1 MKMFNKLSCKNFFI
15 ATFLL
20 VTLPMGA
27 ANTSGE
33 DVSEKIVMQDT
44 NPNKEHYFSNRR
56 ALVGPGCMINSVGD
70 GVKVLKGVKN
80 LQNLCNDDLND
91 YAELPGLADV
101 VVGGSPVISVKDNMH
116 YYAGGTVAG
125 FAICAKS
132 DASILTLNLAD
143 FYKIQFLKD
152 GENVGKL
159 QDISTGKSITGLG
172 LSLLTFP
179 GSDQVDKLY
188 MATAPGDFDEI
199 KLVQCGVNAKL
210 GDVVN
215 LRYAFVGDAREY
227 TITSNKDNGME
238 KYAQEQGRKKFTV
251 EAHGE
256 KPTSPTLGL
265 EVSRGDVIDEDLKN
279 GYAAVVG
286 AVFPVSTPVTVVAIP
301 TDGKEAF
308 PKGTEVGFKYN
319 GFNLANLSVGSG
331 VDLTLYNKENKE
343 IGTYSLSSTVLG
355 LGVIEVS
362 KDGELVMKAPA
373 DFSAAKIFF
382 KGIGI
387 RVGGTSVN
395 YAFVRLAPDAAT
407 HHCAINATSSR
418 DVSGEYNAFTLQ
430 HNEAVKVEWSIVKQ
444 PEGSNITLNPAT
456 GEVTNIS
463 ISGKYVFKAQAL
475 EDDCYEYT
483 TVNYAPVALA
493 QNSGENILVN
503 KEGEQPKFVLSDK
516 SGGGVL
522 TIFNDMQNES
532 AILTPTLNDYAYRE
546 PGVQLIE
553 NHGLIGIKTA
563 DGSSFSESLAGSARA
578 AFNGKMKAGFVVS
591 AKATGLGADVFKF
604 YNVKLFYKGKE
615 IEGKVTTHWDAISAG
630 LIGSEQTRKMRLSV
644 DVPAGCLFDE
654 IVLYNTGLLSADLAQ
669 LNIYYAYVADAET
682 DNAATNM
689 LYDAEVVSTQ
699 TTNASIDFA
708 NSTVFQTVNVGNGFD
723 NLSNLI
729 DNDKKFTTAYK
740 LPKILT
746 VGTGATIAVNIGKI
760 VDKGQNLIMVTSDPA
775 TLLGLGL
782 GTGIKMETYLNGKP
796 KETVKSWKVLGAD
809 VIGGKGDGYAVLETQ
824 EPFDQVRITSAY
836 VANLLDPVEIKGFAL
851 RTDKN
856 DDGTVNTQSD
866 VLILNEDVKL
876 NETKAYTKAKMLL
889 RRTFTKNADGT
900 KGWNSIILPVDM
912 TAAQVIEAFGEGTQV
927 AKFNDLDEN
936 WIKFETVDVA
946 GEGVVLQKNT
956 PYIIFPTKEAISNC
970 EYTINGKTETLAG
983 PVYVAEGIN
992 YEDQT
997 AHIEN
1002 SVEGSLLN
1010 NMTFFGSYD
1019 NNTAVSA
1026 DSYMFSKGNLVH
1038 TNKPHTIKAYRCWL
1052 KENTPSGKMLQLS
1065 LNNNN
1070 IGNTTGIQIVEE
1082 NKRNTNSG
1090 IYNMEGMRMNTNNV
1104 NELSKG
1110 VYIVNNKTVVITK

>member
-1 MKMFNKLSCKNFFI
+1 M

-20 VTLPMGA
+20 FTLPIGA
-27 ANTSGE
+27 ANTNGE
-33 DVSEKIVMQDT
+33 DVSEKVVMQNS
-44 NPNKEHYFSNRR
+44 NPNAEHYFNNRR
-56 ALVGPGCMINSVGD
+56 ALVGSGCLINSVGD

-132 DASILTLNLAD
+132 DASILTLNLAK

-199 KLVQCGVNAKL
+199 KLVQCGVDAKL
-210 GDVVN
+210 GDVIN

-227 TITSNKDNGME
+227 TITKNKENGIS
-238 KYAQEQGRKKFTV
+238 KYAQEQGRKAFTL
-251 EAHGE
+251 EAHDD
-256 KPTSPTLGL
+256 KPTKTWG
-265 EVSRGDVIDEDLKN
+265 EVSRGDVIDEDLTN

-286 AVFPVSTPVTVVAIP
+286 AVVPVSTPVTVVAKP
-301 TDGKEAF
+301 TDEDEKEAF
-308 PKGTEVGFKYN
+308 PKGTEVGFKFN
-319 GFNLANLSVGSG
+319 GFNLANLSVDSG
-331 VDLTLYNKENKE
+331 IELTLFNKENKK
-343 IGTYSLSSTVLG
+343 IGKYDITNKLLG
-355 LGVIEVS
+355 LGLIEDT
-362 KDGELVMKAPA
+362 KDGEVVMRAPA
-373 DFSAAKIFF
+373 AFSAAKIFF

-387 RVGGTSVN
+387 QVGGTSVN
-395 YAFVRLAPDAAT
+395 YAFVRMAPDAAT

-430 HNEAVKVEWSIVKQ
+430 HNDTVPVKWNIIEQ
-444 PEGSNITLNPAT
+444 PEGSNISLNETT

-475 EDDCYEYT
+475 NDDCYEYT
-483 TVNYAPVALA
+483 TINYAPVALD
-493 QNSGENILVN
+493 QNNGVNILVN
-503 KEGEQPKFVLSDK
+503 KEGEQPKYVLSDK

-522 TIFNDMQNES
+522 TIFNDMNNES

-563 DGSSFSESLAGSARA
+563 DGSSFSEGLAGPARA

-591 AKATGLGADVFKF
+591 SKATGLGADVFKF

-615 IEGKVTTHWDAISAG
+615 IEGKVTTHWDAISVG

-644 DVPAGCLFDE
+644 DVPAGCPFDE

-708 NSTVFQTVNVGNGFD
+708 KTTVFQTVNVGNGFD
-723 NLSNLI
+723 NLSNLV

-876 NETKAYTKAKMLL
+876 DETKAYTKAKMLL
-889 RRTFTKNADGT
+889 RRTFTKSTDG

-912 TAAQVIEAFGEGTQV
+912 TAAQVTEAFGKGTQV

-956 PYIIFPTKEAISNC
+956 PYIIFPTQKAYNNY

-983 PVYVAEGIN
+983 PVYVANGIN

-997 AHIEN
+997 AYIEN
-1002 SVEGSLLN
+1002 SFNGTFQ
-1010 NMTFFGSYD
+1010 NMTFWGSYD
-1019 NNTAVSA
+1019 NKTAVSA
-1026 DSYMFSKGNLVH
+1026 DSYMFSKGDLVH
-1038 TNKPHTIKAYRCWL
+1038 TSKPHTIKAYRCWL
-1052 KENTPSGKMLQLS
+1052 KENTPSGKLLQFS

-1070 IGNTTGIQIVEE
+1070 MGNTTGIQIVEE
-1082 NKRNTNSG
+1082 DKQNTNTG
-1090 IYNMEGMRMNTNNV
+1090 IYNMSGMRMNTNNV

-1110 VYIVNNKTVVITK
+1110 VYIVNNKVVVTK

>member
-1 MKMFNKLSCKNFFI
+1 M
-15 ATFLL
+15 L

-27 ANTSGE
+27 VNTSGE

-70 GVKVLKGVKN
+70 GVKVLKGVKD

-199 KLVQCGVNAKL
+199 KLVQCGIDAKL

-215 LRYAFVGDAREY
+215 LRYAFVGNAREY

-238 KYAQEQGRKKFTV
+238 KYAQEQGRKPFTV
-251 EAHGE
+251 EAHGK
-256 KPTSPTLGL
+256 KPTHTAL
-265 EVSRGDVIDEDLKN
+265 EVSRNDVIDENLNN
-279 GYAAVVG
+279 GYTAVAGVLLSG
-286 AVFPVSTPVTVVAIP
+286 STPVTVVARP

-319 GFNLANLSVGSG
+319 GFDLANLEVGGG
-331 VDLTLYNKENKE
+331 VELTLYNKEDQK
-343 IGTYSLSSTVLG
+343 IGTYKLSKTVLG
-355 LGVIEVS
+355 LGVIKVS

-373 DFSAAKIFF
+373 DFSAAKIYFNS
-382 KGIGI
+382 IGI
-387 RVGGTSVN
+387 KVGGTSVN
-395 YAFVRLAPDAAT
+395 YAFVRMAPDVAT

-522 TIFNDMQNES
+522 TIFNGMKNES

-782 GTGIKMETYLNGKP
+782 GKGIKMVTYLDGQE

-927 AKFNDLDEN
+927 AKFNDLDKN

-956 PYIIFPTKEAISNC
+956 PYIIFPTQKALKNY
-970 EYTINGKTETLAG
+970 EYTINGKTETLNG

-1010 NMTFFGSYD
+1010 NMTFYGSYD
-1019 NNTAVSA
+1019 NKTAVSA
-1026 DSYMFSKGNLVH
+1026 DSYMFSKGDLVH
-1038 TNKPHTIKAYRCWL
+1038 TSKTHTVKAYRCWL
-1052 KENTPSGKMLQLS
+1052 KENTPSGKLLQLS

-1070 IGNTTGIQIVEE
+1070 MGNTTGIQIVEE
-1082 NKRNTNSG
+1082 NKRNANPG

>member
-1 MKMFNKLSCKNFFI
+1 MFKKLSQKICFI

-20 VTLPMGA
+20 FTLPMSA
-27 ANTSGE
+27 ATTNGE
-33 DVSEKIVMQDT
+33 EGSEKIVMQDT
-44 NPNKEHYFSNRR
+44 DPNEENYFSNRR
-56 ALVGPGCMINSVGD
+56 ALVGPGCLINSVGD

-101 VVGGSPVISVKDNMH
+101 TAVGSPVISVKDNMH

-125 FAICAKS
+125 FAICANS
-132 DASILTLNLAD
+132 SASILTLNLAEI
-143 FYKIQFLKD
+143 YKIQFLKD
-152 GENVGKL
+152 GKPVGDL
-159 QDISTGKSITGLG
+159 QSISTGKSITGLG

-188 MATAPGDFDEI
+188 MATAPGNFDEI
-199 KLVQCGVNAKL
+199 KLVQFGVNAKL
-210 GDVVN
+210 GDVVM

-227 TITSNKDNGME
+227 TITKNEDNGMG
-238 KYAQEQGRKKFTV
+238 KYAQEQGRKPFTV
-251 EAHGE
+251 EAHGK
-256 KPTSPTLGL
+256 KPTHTAL
-265 EVSRGDVIDEDLKN
+265 EASRNDVIDANLNN
-279 GYAAVVG
+279 GYTAVAGVLLSG
-286 AVFPVSTPVTVVAIP
+286 STPVTVVARP

-319 GFNLANLSVGSG
+319 GFDLANLEVGGG
-331 VDLTLYNKENKE
+331 VELTLYNKEDQK
-343 IGTYSLSSTVLG
+343 IGTYKLSKTVLG

-362 KDGELVMKAPA
+362 KDGEFVMKAPA
-373 DFSAAKIFF
+373 DFSAAKIYFNS
-382 KGIGI
+382 IGI
-387 RVGGTSVN
+387 KIGGTSVN

-430 HNEAVKVEWSIVKQ
+430 HNEAVKVEWSIVEQ
-444 PEGSNITLNPAT
+444 PEGSNITLNPTT
-456 GEVTNIS
+456 GDVTNIS
-463 ISGKYVFKAQAL
+463 ISGKYVFKAKAQ

-493 QNSGENILVN
+493 QNSGVNILVN

-522 TIFNDMQNES
+522 TIFNDMKNES

-563 DGSSFSESLAGSARA
+563 DGSSFSEGLAGPARA

-604 YNVKLFYKGKE
+604 YNVKLFYQGKE

-644 DVPAGCLFDE
+644 DVPAGCRIDE
-654 IVLYNTGLLSADLAQ
+654 FVLYNTGLLSADLAQ

-689 LYDAEVVSTQ
+689 LHDAEVVSTQ

-708 NSTVFQTVNVGNGFD
+708 NSTLFQTVNAGNGYN
-723 NLSNLI
+723 NLANLI

-740 LPKILT
+740 LPKIVS

-760 VDKGQNLIMVTSDPA
+760 VDKGQQLIMVTSDPA

-782 GTGIKMETYLNGKP
+782 GTGIKMETYLDGEP

-824 EPFDQVRITSAY
+824 EPFDQVRITSAD
-836 VANLLDPVEIKGFAL
+836 VADVLKPVEIKGFAL
-851 RTDKN
+851 RTNKN

-876 NETKAYTKAKMLL
+876 DEKKTYTKAKMLL

-912 TAAQVIEAFGEGTQV
+912 TATQVKDAFGEGTQV
-927 AKFNDLDEN
+927 AEFNDLDEN

-946 GEGVVLQKNT
+946 GEGVVLEKNT
-956 PYIIFPTKEAISNC
+956 PYIIFPTKEAINNC
-970 EYTINGKTETLAG
+970 EYTINGETKTLNG

-997 AHIEN
+997 ANIAN
-1002 SVEGSLLN
+1002 SVNGTFQH
-1010 NMTFFGSYD
+1010 MTFFGSYD
-1019 NNTAVSA
+1019 NKTAVSA
-1026 DSYMFSKGNLVH
+1026 DSYMFSKGDLVH
-1038 TNKPHTIKAYRCWL
+1038 TSKLHTIKAYRCWL
-1052 KENTPSGKMLQLS
+1052 KENTPSGKLLQLS

-1070 IGNTTGIQIVEE
+1070 MGNTTGIQIVEE
-1082 NKRNTNSG
+1082 NKRNANTG

>member
-1 MKMFNKLSCKNFFI
+1 MFKKLSQKIYFM

-20 VTLPMGA
+20 FTLPIGA
-27 ANTSGE
+27 ANTNGE
-33 DVSEKIVMQDT
+33 DVSEKVVMQNSD
-44 NPNKEHYFSNRR
+44 PNAKNYFSNRR
-56 ALVGPGCMINSVGD
+56 ALVGSGCLINSVGD

-152 GENVGKL
+152 GKNVDKP

-215 LRYAFVGDAREY
+215 LRYAFVGNAREY

-238 KYAQEQGRKKFTV
+238 KYAQEQGRKSFNV
-251 EAHGE
+251 EAHGK
-256 KPTSPTLGL
+256 KPTHTPL
-265 EVSRGDVIDEDLKN
+265 EVSRDNVIDEDLKN
-279 GYAAVVG
+279 GYTAVAGVLLSG
-286 AVFPVSTPVTVVAIP
+286 STPVTVVARP

-319 GFNLANLSVGSG
+319 GFDLAHLEVGGG
-331 VDLTLYNKENKE
+331 VELTLYNKENNE
-343 IGTYSLSSTVLG
+343 IGTYKLSKTVLG

-362 KDGELVMKAPA
+362 KDGEFVMKAPA
-373 DFSAAKIFF
+373 DFSAAKIYFNS
-382 KGIGI
+382 IGI
-387 RVGGTSVN
+387 KVGGTSVN
-395 YAFVRLAPDAAT
+395 YAFVRMAPDAAT

-430 HNEAVKVEWSIVKQ
+430 HNDTVPVKWNIIEQ
-444 PEGSNITLNPAT
+444 PEGSNISLNETT

-475 EDDCYEYT
+475 NDDCYEYT
-483 TVNYAPVALA
+483 TINYAPVALA
-493 QNSGENILVN
+493 QNNGVNILVN
-503 KEGEQPKFVLSDK
+503 KEGEQPKYVLSDK

-522 TIFNDMQNES
+522 TIFNGMRNES

-563 DGSSFSESLAGSARA
+563 DGSSFSEGLTGSARA

-723 NLSNLI
+723 NLSNLV

-836 VANLLDPVEIKGFAL
+836 VADLLDPVEIKGFAL

-876 NETKAYTKAKMLL
+876 DETKAYTKAKMLL
-889 RRTFTKNADGT
+889 RRTFTKNDDGT

-912 TAAQVIEAFGEGTQV
+912 TAAQVKKAFGEGTKV

-946 GEGVVLQKNT
+946 GEDVVLHKNT

-970 EYTINGKTETLAG
+970 EYTINGETKTLAG

-1002 SVEGSLLN
+1002 SFEGSLN

-1019 NNTAVSA
+1019 NKTAVSA
-1026 DSYMFSKGNLVH
+1026 DSYMFSKGDLVH
-1038 TNKPHTIKAYRCWL
+1038 TSKPHTIKAYRCWL
-1052 KENTPSGKMLQLS
+1052 KENTPSGKLLQLS

-1070 IGNTTGIQIVEE
+1070 TGNTTGIQIVEE
-1082 NKRNTNSG
+1082 NKRNANPG
-1090 IYNMEGMRMNTNNV
+1090 IYNIEGMRMNTNNV

>member
-1 MKMFNKLSCKNFFI
+1 MFKKLSCKILLI

-27 ANTSGE
+27 VNTSGE

-80 LQNLCNDDLND
+80 LQNLCNEELND
-91 YAELPGLADV
+91 YAELPGLASVDL
-101 VVGGSPVISVKDNMH
+101 GGSPVISVKDNMH

-199 KLVQCGVNAKL
+199 KLVQCGIDAKL

-215 LRYAFVGDAREY
+215 LRYAFVGNAREY

-238 KYAQEQGRKKFTV
+238 KYAQEQGRKPFTV
-251 EAHGE
+251 EAHGK
-256 KPTSPTLGL
+256 KPTHTAL
-265 EVSRGDVIDEDLKN
+265 EVSCNDVIDENLNN
-279 GYAAVVG
+279 GYTAVAGVLLSG
-286 AVFPVSTPVTVVAIP
+286 STPVTVVARP

-319 GFNLANLSVGSG
+319 GFDLANLEVGGG
-331 VDLTLYNKENKE
+331 VELTLYNKEDQK
-343 IGTYSLSSTVLG
+343 IGTYKLSKTVLG
-355 LGVIEVS
+355 LGVIKVS

-373 DFSAAKIFF
+373 DFSAAKIYFNS
-382 KGIGI
+382 IGI
-387 RVGGTSVN
+387 KVGGTSVN
-395 YAFVRLAPDAAT
+395 YAFVRMAPDVAT

-644 DVPAGCLFDE
+644 DVPAGCRFDE

-708 NSTVFQTVNVGNGFD
+708 KTTVFQTVNVGNGFD
-723 NLSNLI
+723 NLSNLV

-782 GTGIKMETYLNGKP
+782 GTGIKMVTYLDGQE

-836 VANLLDPVEIKGFAL
+836 VADLLDPVEIKGFAL

-956 PYIIFPTKEAISNC
+956 PYIIFPTQKAYNNY

-997 AHIEN
+997 AN
-1002 SVEGSLLN
+1002 LRPSVNGTFN
-1010 NMTFFGSYD
+1010 RMTFFGSYD
-1019 NNTAVSA
+1019 NKTAVSA
-1026 DSYMFSKGNLVH
+1026 DSYMFSKGDLVH
-1038 TNKPHTIKAYRCWL
+1038 TSKTHTIKAYRCWL
-1052 KENTPSGKMLQLS
+1052 KENTPSGKLLQLS

-1070 IGNTTGIQIVEE
+1070 MGNTTGIQIVEE
-1082 NKRNTNSG
+1082 NKRNANPG
-1090 IYNMEGMRMNTNNV
+1090 IYNLEGMRMNTNSV

>member
-70 GVKVLKGVKN
+70 GVKVLKGVKD

-199 KLVQCGVNAKL
+199 KLVQCGIDAKL

-215 LRYAFVGDAREY
+215 LRYAFVGNAREY

-238 KYAQEQGRKKFTV
+238 KYAQEQGRKPFTV
-251 EAHGE
+251 EAHGK
-256 KPTSPTLGL
+256 KPTHTAL
-265 EVSRGDVIDEDLKN
+265 EVSRNDVIDENLNN
-279 GYAAVVG
+279 GYTAVAGVLLSG
-286 AVFPVSTPVTVVAIP
+286 STPVTVVARP

-319 GFNLANLSVGSG
+319 GFDLANLEVGGG
-331 VDLTLYNKENKE
+331 VELTLYNKEDQK
-343 IGTYSLSSTVLG
+343 IGTYKLSKTVLG
-355 LGVIEVS
+355 LGVIKVS

-373 DFSAAKIFF
+373 DFSAAKIYFNS
-382 KGIGI
+382 IGI
-387 RVGGTSVN
+387 KVGGTSVN
-395 YAFVRLAPDAAT
+395 YAFVRMAPDVAT

-644 DVPAGCLFDE
+644 DVPAGCRFDE

-708 NSTVFQTVNVGNGFD
+708 KTTVFQTVNVGNGFD
-723 NLSNLI
+723 NLSNLV

-782 GTGIKMETYLNGKP
+782 GTGIKMVTYLDGQE

-836 VANLLDPVEIKGFAL
+836 VADLLDPVEIKGFAL

-876 NETKAYTKAKMLL
+876 DETKAHTKAKMLL
-889 RRTFTKNADGT
+889 RRTFTKSADG
-900 KGWNSIILPVDM
+900 KKDWNSIILPVDM
-912 TAAQVIEAFGEGTQV
+912 TAAQVTEAFGEGTQV

-936 WIKFETVDVA
+936 WIKFETVPVA

-956 PYIIFPTKEAISNC
+956 PYIIFPTQKAYNNY
-970 EYTINGKTETLAG
+970 EYTINGKTETLNG

-1019 NNTAVSA
+1019 NKTAVSA
-1026 DSYMFSKGNLVH
+1026 DSYMFSKGDLVH
-1038 TNKPHTIKAYRCWL
+1038 TSKQHTIKAYRCWL
-1052 KENTPSGKMLQLS
+1052 KENTPSGKLLQLS

-1070 IGNTTGIQIVEE
+1070 MGNTTGIQIVEE
-1082 NKRNTNSG
+1082 NKRNANPG
-1090 IYNMEGMRMNTNNV
+1090 IFNLEGMRMNTNNV

>member
-1 MKMFNKLSCKNFFI
+1 M

-20 VTLPMGA
+20 FTLPIGA
-27 ANTSGE
+27 ANTYGE
-33 DVSEKIVMQDT
+33 DVSEKVVMQNS
-44 NPNKEHYFSNRR
+44 NPNAEHYFNNRR
-56 ALVGPGCMINSVGD
+56 ALVGSGCLINSVGD

-132 DASILTLNLAD
+132 DASILTLNLAK

-199 KLVQCGVNAKL
+199 KLVQCGVDAKL
-210 GDVVN
+210 GDVIN

-227 TITSNKDNGME
+227 TITLNKDNGME

-256 KPTSPTLGL
+256 KPTHTDL
-265 EVSRGDVIDEDLKN
+265 EVSRDDVIDENLTN

-286 AVFPVSTPVTVVAIP
+286 VLLSGSTPVTVVARP

-319 GFNLANLSVGSG
+319 GFDLANLEVGGG
-331 VDLTLYNKENKE
+331 VELTLYNKEDQE
-343 IGTYSLSSTVLG
+343 IGTYKLSKTVLG
-355 LGVIEVS
+355 LGVIKVS

-382 KGIGI
+382 NGIGI
-387 RVGGTSVN
+387 KVGGTSVN
-395 YAFVRLAPDAAT
+395 YAFVRMAPDAAT

-418 DVSGEYNAFTLQ
+418 DVSGEYNTFTLQ
-430 HNEAVKVEWSIVKQ
+430 HNDMVPVRWTIVEQ
-444 PEGSNITLNPAT
+444 PEGANISLNETT

-475 EDDCYEYT
+475 NDDCYEYT
-483 TVNYAPVALA
+483 TINYAPVALA
-493 QNSGENILVN
+493 QNNGVNILVN

-522 TIFNDMQNES
+522 TIFNSMNNES
-532 AILTPTLNDYAYRE
+532 AILTPTLHDYAYRE

-563 DGSSFSESLAGSARA
+563 NGSSFSEGLAGPARA

-615 IEGKVTTHWDAISAG
+615 IQGEVTTHWDAISAG

-708 NSTVFQTVNVGNGFD
+708 NTTIFQTVNAGNGFD

-782 GTGIKMETYLNGKP
+782 GTGIKMVTYLDGQE

-824 EPFDQVRITSAY
+824 EPFNQVRITSAY
-836 VANLLDPVEIKGFAL
+836 VADLLDPVEIKGFAL

-876 NETKAYTKAKMLL
+876 DETKAYTKAKMLL
-889 RRTFTKNADGT
+889 RRTFTKNDDGT

-912 TAAQVIEAFGEGTQV
+912 TAAQVTEAFGKGTQV

-956 PYIIFPTKEAISNC
+956 PYIIFPTQKAYNNY

-983 PVYVAEGIN
+983 PVYVANGIN

-997 AHIEN
+997 AN
-1002 SVEGSLLN
+1002 LQPSVDGKFN
-1010 NMTFFGSYD
+1010 RMTFFGSYD
-1019 NNTAVSA
+1019 NNTKVSA
-1026 DSYMFSKGNLVH
+1026 DSYMFSKGDLVH
-1038 TNKPHTIKAYRCWL
+1038 TSKPHTIKAYRCWL
-1052 KENTPSGKMLQLS
+1052 KENTPSGKLLQFS

-1070 IGNTTGIQIVEE
+1070 MGNTTGIQIVEE
-1082 NKRNTNSG
+1082 DKQNTNTG
-1090 IYNMEGMRMNTNNV
+1090 IYNMSGMRMNTNNV

-1110 VYIVNNKTVVITK
+1110 VYIVNNKVVVTK

>member
-70 GVKVLKGVKN
+70 GVKVLKGVKD

-199 KLVQCGVNAKL
+199 KLVQCGIDAKL

-215 LRYAFVGDAREY
+215 LRYAFVGNAREY

-238 KYAQEQGRKKFTV
+238 KYAQEQGRKPFTV
-251 EAHGE
+251 EAHGK
-256 KPTSPTLGL
+256 KPTHTAL
-265 EVSRGDVIDEDLKN
+265 EVSRNDVIDENLNN
-279 GYAAVVG
+279 GYTAVAGVLLSG
-286 AVFPVSTPVTVVAIP
+286 STPVTVVARP

-319 GFNLANLSVGSG
+319 GFDLAHLEVGGG
-331 VDLTLYNKENKE
+331 VELTLYNKENNE
-343 IGTYSLSSTVLG
+343 IGTYKLSKTVLG

-362 KDGELVMKAPA
+362 KDGEFVMKAPA
-373 DFSAAKIFF
+373 DFSAAKIYFNS
-382 KGIGI
+382 IGI
-387 RVGGTSVN
+387 KVGGTSVN

-463 ISGKYVFKAQAL
+463 ISGKYVFKAQAM

-644 DVPAGCLFDE
+644 DVPAGCRFDE

-708 NSTVFQTVNVGNGFD
+708 KTTVFQTVNVGNGFD
-723 NLSNLI
+723 NLSNLV

-782 GTGIKMETYLNGKP
+782 GTGIKMVTYLDGQE

-836 VANLLDPVEIKGFAL
+836 VADLLDPVEIKGFAL

-912 TAAQVIEAFGEGTQV
+912 TAAQVIEAFGKGTQI

-936 WIKFETVDVA
+936 WIKFETVNVA
-946 GEGVVLQKNT
+946 GEGVVLEKNT
-956 PYIIFPTKEAISNC
+956 PYIIFPTQKAAYNNY
-970 EYTINGKTETLAG
+970 EYNINGETKTLYG

-1010 NMTFFGSYD
+1010 NMTFYGSYD
-1019 NNTAVSA
+1019 NKTAVSA
-1026 DSYMFSKGNLVH
+1026 DSYMFSKGDLVH
-1038 TNKPHTIKAYRCWL
+1038 TNKDHTVKAYRCWL
-1052 KENTPSGKMLQLS
+1052 KENTPSGKLLQLS

-1070 IGNTTGIQIVEE
+1070 MGNSTGIQIVEE
-1082 NKRNTNSG
+1082 NKRNANPG

>member
-1 MKMFNKLSCKNFFI
+1 MFKKLSCNFFLI

-33 DVSEKIVMQDT
+33 DGSEKVVMQDSD
-44 NPNKEHYFSNRR
+44 PNAEHYFNNRR
-56 ALVGPGCMINSVGD
+56 VLVGSGCLINSVGD
-70 GVKVLKGVKN
+70 GVKVLKGVKD

-101 VVGGSPVISVKDNMH
+101 VVGGSPVISVKDNIH

-125 FAICAKS
+125 FAICANS
-132 DASILTLNLAD
+132 SASILTLNLAEI
-143 FYKIQFLKD
+143 YKIQFLKD
-152 GENVGKL
+152 GKPVGDL
-159 QDISTGKSITGLG
+159 QSISTGKSITGLG

-227 TITSNKDNGME
+227 TITKNKENGIS
-238 KYAQEQGRKKFTV
+238 KYAQEQGRKAFTL
-251 EAHGE
+251 EAHDD
-256 KPTSPTLGL
+256 KPTKTWG
-265 EVSRGDVIDEDLKN
+265 EVSRGYVIDENLTN

-286 AVFPVSTPVTVVAIP
+286 ALVPVSTPVTVVARP

-308 PKGTEVGFKYN
+308 PKGTEVGFKFN
-319 GFNLANLSVGSG
+319 GFSVADLSIGSG
-331 VDLTLYNKENKE
+331 VDFTLYNKDNNE
-343 IGTYSLSSTVLG
+343 IGTYKLSKTVLG

-362 KDGELVMKAPA
+362 KNGEFVMKAPA
-373 DFSAAKIFF
+373 DFSAAKIKF

-387 RVGGTSVN
+387 QVGGTNVN
-395 YAFVRLAPDAAT
+395 YAFVRMAPDAAT

-430 HNEAVKVEWSIVKQ
+430 HNDTVPVKWNIIEQ
-444 PEGSNITLNPAT
+444 PEGSNISLNETT

-475 EDDCYEYT
+475 NDDCYEYT
-483 TVNYAPVALA
+483 TINYAPVALA
-493 QNSGENILVN
+493 QNNGVNILVN

-522 TIFNDMQNES
+522 TIFNSMNNES

-563 DGSSFSESLAGSARA
+563 NGSSFSEGLAGPARA

-615 IEGKVTTHWDAISAG
+615 IEGEVTTHWDAISAG

-699 TTNASIDFA
+699 TTNASIDFD
-708 NSTVFQTVNVGNGFD
+708 NSTMFQTLNAGNGFD

-782 GTGIKMETYLNGKP
+782 GTGIKMETYLDGEP
-796 KETVKSWKVLGAD
+796 KETVKSWMVLGAD

-836 VANLLDPVEIKGFAL
+836 VADLLDPVEIKGFAL

-889 RRTFTKNADGT
+889 HRTFTKNADGT
-900 KGWNSIILPVDM
+900 KGWNSIVLPVDM
-912 TAAQVIEAFGEGTQV
+912 TAAQVTEAFGKGTQV

-936 WIKFETVDVA
+936 WIKFETVPVA
-946 GEGVVLQKNT
+946 GEGVVLEKNT
-956 PYIIFPTKEAISNC
+956 PYIIFPTQKAYNNY
-970 EYTINGKTETLAG
+970 EYTTINGETKTLAG
-983 PVYVAEGIN
+983 PVYVANGIN

-1002 SVEGSLLN
+1002 SFNGTFQ
-1010 NMTFFGSYD
+1010 NMTFWGSYD
-1019 NNTAVSA
+1019 NKTTVSA
-1026 DSYMFSKGNLVH
+1026 DSYMFSKGDLVH
-1038 TNKPHTIKAYRCWL
+1038 TSKTHTVKAYRCWL
-1052 KENTPSGKMLQLS
+1052 KENTPSGKLLQFS

-1070 IGNTTGIQIVEE
+1070 MGNTTGIQVVEE
-1082 NKRNTNSG
+1082 NKQNTNTG

-1110 VYIVNNKTVVITK
+1110 VYIVNNKTVVVTK

>member
-1 MKMFNKLSCKNFFI
+1 MFKKLSQKICFM

-20 VTLPMGA
+20 FTLPMGA
-27 ANTSGE
+27 ANTNGE
-33 DVSEKIVMQDT
+33 DVSEKVVMQNSD
-44 NPNKEHYFSNRR
+44 PNAEHYFNNRR
-56 ALVGPGCMINSVGD
+56 ALVGPGCLINSVGD

-101 VVGGSPVISVKDNMH
+101 TAVGSPVISVKDNMH

-125 FAICAKS
+125 FAICANS
-132 DASILTLNLAD
+132 SASILTLNLAEI
-143 FYKIQFLKD
+143 YKIQFLKD
-152 GENVGKL
+152 GKPVGGL
-159 QDISTGKSITGLG
+159 QSISTGKSITGLG

-188 MATAPGDFDEI
+188 MATAPGNFDEI
-199 KLVQCGVNAKL
+199 KLVQFGVNAKL
-210 GDVVN
+210 GDVVM

-227 TITSNKDNGME
+227 TITENKENGIS
-238 KYAQEQGRKKFTV
+238 KYAEEQGRKAFTLS
-251 EAHGE
+251 
-256 KPTSPTLGL
+256 TSNLG
-265 EVSRGDVIDEDLKN
+265 GDMIDEDLTN

-286 AVFPVSTPVTVVAIP
+286 ALIPISTSVTVYAQP
-301 TDGKEAF
+301 SDNKEAF

-319 GFNLANLSVGSG
+319 GFKLADLSVGSG
-331 VDLTLYNKENKE
+331 VDLTLYNKENKK

-355 LGVIEVS
+355 LGVIEAS

-373 DFSAAKIFF
+373 DFSAAKIYF

-387 RVGGTSVN
+387 QVGGTNVN

-430 HNEAVKVEWSIVKQ
+430 HNEAVKVEWSIVEQ
-444 PEGSNITLNPAT
+444 PEGSNITLNPTT

-463 ISGKYVFKAQAL
+463 ISGKYVFKAKAL
-475 EDDCYEYT
+475 KDDCFEYT

-493 QNSGENILVN
+493 QNSGVNILVN
-503 KEGEQPKFVLSDK
+503 KEGEQPKYVLSDK

-522 TIFNDMQNES
+522 TIFNDMKNES

-563 DGSSFSESLAGSARA
+563 DGSSFSEGLAGPARA
-578 AFNGKMKAGFVVS
+578 ASNGKMKAGFVVS

-604 YNVKLFYKGKE
+604 YNVKLFYQGKE

-644 DVPAGCLFDE
+644 DVPAGCRFDE
-654 IVLYNTGLLSADLAQ
+654 FVLYNTGLLSADLAQ

-689 LYDAEVVSTQ
+689 LHDAEVVSTQ

-708 NSTVFQTVNVGNGFD
+708 NSTLFQTVNAGNGYN
-723 NLSNLI
+723 NLANLI

-740 LPKILT
+740 LPKIVS

-760 VDKGQNLIMVTSDPA
+760 VDKGQQLIMVTSDPA

-782 GTGIKMETYLNGKP
+782 GTGIKMETYLDGEP

-824 EPFDQVRITSAY
+824 ESFDQVRITSAD
-836 VANLLDPVEIKGFAL
+836 VADVLKPVEIKGFAL
-851 RTDKN
+851 RTNKN

-876 NETKAYTKAKMLL
+876 DEKKTYTKAIMLL

-912 TAAQVIEAFGEGTQV
+912 TAAQVKDAFGKDTKV

-946 GEGVVLQKNT
+946 GEDVVLEKNT
-956 PYIIFPTKEAISNC
+956 PYIIFPTKEAINNC
-970 EYTINGKTETLAG
+970 EYTINGETKTLNG

-997 AHIEN
+997 ANIAN
-1002 SVEGSLLN
+1002 SVNGTFQK
-1010 NMTFFGSYD
+1010 MTFYGSY
-1019 NNTAVSA
+1019 NNKTAVSA
-1026 DSYMFSKGNLVH
+1026 DSYMFSKGDLVH
-1038 TNKPHTIKAYRCWL
+1038 TSKEHTVKAYRCWL
-1052 KENTPSGKMLQLS
+1052 KENTPSGKLLQFS

-1070 IGNTTGIQIVEE
+1070 MGNTTGIQIVEE
-1082 NKRNTNSG
+1082 NKRNANPG

>member
-70 GVKVLKGVKN
+70 GVKVLKGVKD

-199 KLVQCGVNAKL
+199 KLVQCGIDAKL

-215 LRYAFVGDAREY
+215 LRYAFVGNAREY

-238 KYAQEQGRKKFTV
+238 KYAQEQGRKPFTV
-251 EAHGE
+251 EAHGK
-256 KPTSPTLGL
+256 KPTHTAL
-265 EVSRGDVIDEDLKN
+265 EVSRNDVIDENLNN
-279 GYAAVVG
+279 GYTAVAGVLLSG
-286 AVFPVSTPVTVVAIP
+286 STPVTVVARP

-319 GFNLANLSVGSG
+319 GFDLANLEVGGG
-331 VDLTLYNKENKE
+331 VELTLYNKEDQK
-343 IGTYSLSSTVLG
+343 IGTYKLSKTVLG
-355 LGVIEVS
+355 LGVIKVS

-373 DFSAAKIFF
+373 DFSAAKIYFNS
-382 KGIGI
+382 IGI
-387 RVGGTSVN
+387 KVGGTSVN
-395 YAFVRLAPDAAT
+395 YAFVRMAPDVAT

-644 DVPAGCLFDE
+644 DVPAGCRFDE

-708 NSTVFQTVNVGNGFD
+708 KTTVFQTVNVGNGFD
-723 NLSNLI
+723 NLSNLV

-782 GTGIKMETYLNGKP
+782 GTGIKMVTYLDGQE

-836 VANLLDPVEIKGFAL
+836 VADLLDPVEIKGFAL

-876 NETKAYTKAKMLL
+876 DETKAHTKAKMLL
-889 RRTFTKNADGT
+889 RRTFTKSADG
-900 KGWNSIILPVDM
+900 KKDWNSIILPVDM
-912 TAAQVIEAFGEGTQV
+912 TAAQVTEAFGEGTQV

-936 WIKFETVDVA
+936 WIKFETVPVA

-956 PYIIFPTKEAISNC
+956 PYIIFPTQKAYNNY
-970 EYTINGKTETLAG
+970 EYTINGKTETLNG

-1019 NNTAVSA
+1019 NKTAVSA
-1026 DSYMFSKGNLVH
+1026 DSYMFSKGDLVH
-1038 TNKPHTIKAYRCWL
+1038 TSKTHTVKAYRCWL
-1052 KENTPSGKMLQLS
+1052 KENTQSGKLLQLS

-1070 IGNTTGIQIVEE
+1070 MGNSTGIQIVEE
-1082 NKRNTNSG
+1082 NKRNANPG

>member
-1 MKMFNKLSCKNFFI
+1 MFKKLSCNFFLI

-33 DVSEKIVMQDT
+33 DGSEKVVMQDSD
-44 NPNKEHYFSNRR
+44 PNAEHYFNNRR

-101 VVGGSPVISVKDNMH
+101 IVGGSPVISVKDNMH

-152 GENVGKL
+152 GKNVDKP

-188 MATAPGDFDEI
+188 MAKAPGDFDEI

-215 LRYAFVGDAREY
+215 LRYAFVGNAREY

-238 KYAQEQGRKKFTV
+238 KYAQEQGRKQFNV
-251 EAHGE
+251 EAHG
-256 KPTSPTLGL
+256 KLPIHSFGDL
-265 EVSRGDVIDEDLKN
+265 SRDDVIDENLTN
-279 GYAAVVG
+279 GYTAVAGVLLSG
-286 AVFPVSTPVTVVAIP
+286 STPVTVVARP
-301 TDGKEAF
+301 TDRKEAF

-319 GFNLANLSVGSG
+319 GFDLAHLEVGGG
-331 VDLTLYNKENKE
+331 VELTLYNKDNNE
-343 IGTYSLSSTVLG
+343 IGTYKLSKTVLG

-362 KDGELVMKAPA
+362 KDGEFVMKAPV
-373 DFSAAKIFF
+373 DFSAAKIYFNS
-382 KGIGI
+382 IGI
-387 RVGGTSVN
+387 KVGGTSVN
-395 YAFVRLAPDAAT
+395 YAFVRMAPDAAT

-430 HNEAVKVEWSIVKQ
+430 HNDTVPVKWNIIEQ
-444 PEGSNITLNPAT
+444 PEGSNISLNETT

-475 EDDCYEYT
+475 NDNCYEYT

-493 QNSGENILVN
+493 QNNGVNILVN
-503 KEGEQPKFVLSDK
+503 KEGEQPKYVLSDK
-516 SGGGVL
+516 SGGGLL
-522 TIFNDMQNES
+522 TIFNGMKNES
-532 AILTPTLNDYAYRE
+532 AILTPTLDDYAYRE

-563 DGSSFSESLAGSARA
+563 DGSSFSEGLAGPARA

-604 YNVKLFYKGKE
+604 YNVKLFYQDKE
-615 IEGKVTTHWDAISAG
+615 IQGKVTTHWDAISAG
-630 LIGSEQTRKMRLSV
+630 LIGSEATRKMRLSV

-654 IVLYNTGLLSADLAQ
+654 VVLYNTGVLSADLAQ
-669 LNIYYAYVADAET
+669 LNIYYAYVANAET

-708 NSTVFQTVNVGNGFD
+708 NSTLFQTLNAGNGFD

-740 LPKILT
+740 LPKIVS

-760 VDKGQNLIMVTSDPA
+760 VDKGQHLIMVTSDPE

-782 GTGIKMETYLNGKP
+782 GTGIKMETYLDGKP

-824 EPFDQVRITSAY
+824 ESFDQVRITSAD
-836 VANLLDPVEIKGFAL
+836 VADVLKPVEIKGFAL

-889 RRTFTKNADGT
+889 RRTFTKSADGT
-900 KGWNSIILPVDM
+900 KGWNSIVLPVDM
-912 TAAQVIEAFGEGTQV
+912 TAAQVIEAFGEGTQI

-946 GEGVVLQKNT
+946 GEGVVLEKNT
-956 PYIIFPTKEAISNC
+956 PYIIFPTQKAYSNY
-970 EYTINGKTETLAG
+970 EYKINGETKTLNG

-997 AHIEN
+997 ANLQH
-1002 SVEGSLLN
+1002 SVNGTFN
-1010 NMTFFGSYD
+1010 RMTFFGSYD
-1019 NNTAVSA
+1019 NNTEVSA
-1026 DSYMFSKGNLVH
+1026 DSYMFSKGDLVH
-1038 TNKPHTIKAYRCWL
+1038 TSKTHTVKAYRCWL
-1052 KENTPSGKMLQLS
+1052 KENTPSGKLLQLS

-1070 IGNTTGIQIVEE
+1070 MGNTTGIQIVEE
-1082 NKRNTNSG
+1082 NKRNANPG

-1104 NELSKG
+1104 KELSKG

>member
-1 MKMFNKLSCKNFFI
+1 MFKKLSQKIYFM

-20 VTLPMGA
+20 FTLPMGA

-33 DVSEKIVMQDT
+33 DVSEKVVMQDSD
-44 NPNKEHYFSNRR
+44 PNAEHYFNNRR
-56 ALVGPGCMINSVGD
+56 ALVGPGCLINSVGD

-91 YAELPGLADV
+91 YAELPGLANV
-101 VVGGSPVISVKDNMH
+101 TAVESPVISVKDNMH

-125 FAICAKS
+125 FAICANS
-132 DASILTLNLAD
+132 DAKILKLDLAEV
-143 FYKIQFLKD
+143 YKIQFLKD
-152 GENVGKL
+152 GEKVGDL
-159 QDISTGKSITGLG
+159 QKITTGKSITGLG

-179 GSDQVDKLY
+179 GSNQVDKLY

-199 KLVQCGVNAKL
+199 KLVQFGVGVDL
-210 GDVVN
+210 GDVVM

-227 TITSNKDNGME
+227 TITNNKENGIS
-238 KYAQEQGRKKFTV
+238 KYAQEQGRKAFDL
-251 EAHGE
+251 EAHGD
-256 KPTSPTLGL
+256 KPTKTRG
-265 EVSRGDVIDEDLKN
+265 EASRGDVIDENLTN

-286 AVFPVSTPVTVVAIP
+286 ALVPVSTPVTVVAIP
-301 TDGKEAF
+301 HDGKEAF

-319 GFNLANLSVGSG
+319 GFKLANLSVGSG
-331 VDLTLYNKENKE
+331 VDLTLFNKENKE
-343 IGTYSLSSTVLG
+343 IGTYKFTKTVLG
-355 LGVIEVS
+355 LGVIEDS

-373 DFSAAKIFF
+373 DFSAAKIYF

-387 RVGGTSVN
+387 QVGGTSVN

-407 HHCAINATSSR
+407 HHCPINATSSR

-430 HNEAVKVEWSIVKQ
+430 HNETVPVKWNIVEQ
-444 PEGSNITLNPAT
+444 PEGSNISLNETT

-475 EDDCYEYT
+475 KDDCYEYT
-483 TVNYAPVALA
+483 TINYAPVALA
-493 QNSGENILVN
+493 QNNGVNILVN

-522 TIFNDMQNES
+522 TIFNGMNSES

-563 DGSSFSESLAGSARA
+563 DGSSFSEGLAGPARA

-630 LIGSEQTRKMRLSV
+630 LIGSESTRKMRLSV
-644 DVPAGCLFDE
+644 DVPAGSPFDE

-689 LYDAEVVSTQ
+689 MYDAEVVSTQ

-708 NSTVFQTVNVGNGFD
+708 NTTVFQTVNAGNGFD

-729 DNDKKFTTAYK
+729 DNDKKYATAYK

-782 GTGIKMETYLNGKP
+782 GTGIKMVTYLDGQE

-876 NETKAYTKAKMLL
+876 DETKAYTKAKMLL

-912 TAAQVIEAFGEGTQV
+912 TAAQVKDAFGEDTKV

-936 WIKFETVDVA
+936 WIKFETVSVA

-956 PYIIFPTKEAISNC
+956 PYIIFPTKEAYKNY

-997 AHIEN
+997 AYIEN
-1002 SVEGSLLN
+1002 SFNGTLQN
-1010 NMTFFGSYD
+1010 NMTFYGSYD
-1019 NNTAVSA
+1019 NKTAVSA
-1026 DSYMFSKGNLVH
+1026 DSYMFSKGDLVH
-1038 TNKPHTIKAYRCWL
+1038 TSKPHTIKAYRCWL
-1052 KENTPSGKMLQLS
+1052 KENAPSGKLLQLS

-1070 IGNTTGIQIVEE
+1070 MGNTTGIQVVEE
-1082 NKRNTNSG
+1082 NKRNANSG
-1090 IYNMEGMRMNTNNV
+1090 IYNMEGMRMNNNNV

-1110 VYIVNNKTVVITK
+1110 VYIVNNKVVVVTK

>member
-1 MKMFNKLSCKNFFI
+1 MFKKLSCNFFLI

-33 DVSEKIVMQDT
+33 DGSEKVVMQDSD
-44 NPNKEHYFSNRR
+44 PNAEHYFNNRR

-101 VVGGSPVISVKDNMH
+101 TAVGSPVISVKDNMH

-125 FAICAKS
+125 FAICANS
-132 DASILTLNLAD
+132 SASILTLNLAEI
-143 FYKIQFLKD
+143 YKIQFLKD
-152 GENVGKL
+152 GKPVGDL
-159 QDISTGKSITGLG
+159 QSISTGKSITGLG

-188 MATAPGDFDEI
+188 MATAPGNFDEI
-199 KLVQCGVNAKL
+199 KLVQFGVNAKL
-210 GDVVN
+210 GDVVM

-227 TITSNKDNGME
+227 TITKNKENGIS
-238 KYAQEQGRKKFTV
+238 KYAQEQGRKAFTL
-251 EAHGE
+251 EAHDD
-256 KPTSPTLGL
+256 KPTKTWG
-265 EVSRGDVIDEDLKN
+265 EVSRDDVIDENLTN

-286 AVFPVSTPVTVVAIP
+286 ALVPVSTPVTVVARP
-301 TDGKEAF
+301 TDDKEAF

-319 GFNLANLSVGSG
+319 GFNLANISVGSG
-331 VDLTLYNKENKE
+331 VDLTLYNKEDQE
-343 IGTYSLSSTVLG
+343 IGTYKLSNTVLG

-387 RVGGTSVN
+387 QVGGTSVN
-395 YAFVRLAPDAAT
+395 YAFVRMAPDAAT

-430 HNEAVKVEWSIVKQ
+430 HNEAVKVEWSIVEQ
-444 PEGSNITLNPAT
+444 PEGANISLNETT

-475 EDDCYEYT
+475 NDNCYEYT

-493 QNSGENILVN
+493 QNNGVHILVN
-503 KEGEQPKFVLSDK
+503 KEGEQPKYVLSDK
-516 SGGGVL
+516 SGGGLL
-522 TIFNDMQNES
+522 TIFNGMKNES

-563 DGSSFSESLAGSARA
+563 DGSSFSEGLAGPARA

-604 YNVKLFYKGKE
+604 YNVKLFYQGKE
-615 IEGKVTTHWDAISAG
+615 IQGKVTTHWDAISAG
-630 LIGSEQTRKMRLSV
+630 LIGSEATRKMRLSV

-654 IVLYNTGLLSADLAQ
+654 VVLYNTGVLSADLAQ
-669 LNIYYAYVADAET
+669 LNIYYAYVANAET

-708 NSTVFQTVNVGNGFD
+708 NSTLFQTLNAGNGFD

-740 LPKILT
+740 LPKIVS

-760 VDKGQNLIMVTSDPA
+760 VDKGQHLIMVTSDPE

-782 GTGIKMETYLNGKP
+782 GTGIKMETYLDGKP

-824 EPFDQVRITSAY
+824 ESFDQVRITSAD
-836 VANLLDPVEIKGFAL
+836 VADVLKPVEIKGFAL

-889 RRTFTKNADGT
+889 RRTFTKSADGT
-900 KGWNSIILPVDM
+900 KGWNSIVLPVDM
-912 TAAQVIEAFGEGTQV
+912 TAAQVKKAFGEGTKV

-946 GEGVVLQKNT
+946 GEGVVLEKNT
-956 PYIIFPTKEAISNC
+956 PYIIFPTQKAYSNY
-970 EYTINGKTETLAG
+970 EYKINGETKTLNG

-997 AHIEN
+997 ANLQH
-1002 SVEGSLLN
+1002 SVNGTFN
-1010 NMTFFGSYD
+1010 RMTFFGSYD
-1019 NNTAVSA
+1019 NKTAVSA
-1026 DSYMFSKGNLVH
+1026 DSYMFSKGDLVH
-1038 TNKPHTIKAYRCWL
+1038 TSKTHTVKAYRCWL
-1052 KENTPSGKMLQLS
+1052 KENTPSGKLLKLS

-1070 IGNTTGIQIVEE
+1070 MGNTTGIQIVEE
-1082 NKRNTNSG
+1082 NKRNANPG
-1090 IYNMEGMRMNTNNV
+1090 IYNIEGMRMNTNNV
-1104 NELSKG
+1104 DELSKG
-1110 VYIVNNKTVVITK
+1110 VYIVNNKTVVVTK

>member
-1 MKMFNKLSCKNFFI
+1 MFKKLSCKICFI

-33 DVSEKIVMQDT
+33 DKSEKIVLQNTD
-44 NPNKEHYFSNRR
+44 PNAEHYFNNRR
-56 ALVGPGCMINSVGD
+56 ALVGSGCLINSVGD

-80 LQNLCNDDLND
+80 LQNLCNEELND
-91 YAELPGLADV
+91 YAELPGLASVDL
-101 VVGGSPVISVKDNMH
+101 GGSPVISVKDNMH

-132 DASILTLNLAD
+132 DASILTLNLAE

-152 GENVGKL
+152 GKNVGNLKS
-159 QDISTGKSITGLG
+159 ISTGKSITGLG
-172 LSLLTFP
+172 LSLLIFP

-227 TITSNKDNGME
+227 TITKNNENGME
-238 KYAQEQGRKKFTV
+238 KYAKEQGRKPFTV
-251 EAHGE
+251 EAYGK
-256 KPTSPTLGL
+256 KPTHTAL
-265 EVSRGDVIDEDLKN
+265 EVSRNNVIDEDLKN

-286 AVFPVSTPVTVVAIP
+286 VLLSGSTPVTVVARP

-319 GFNLANLSVGSG
+319 GFDLAHLEVGGG
-331 VDLTLYNKENKE
+331 VELTLYNKENNE
-343 IGTYSLSSTVLG
+343 IGTYKLSKTVLG

-362 KDGELVMKAPA
+362 KDGEFVMKAPA
-373 DFSAAKIFF
+373 DFSAAKIYFNS
-382 KGIGI
+382 IGI
-387 RVGGTSVN
+387 KVGGTSVN

-407 HHCAINATSSR
+407 HHCAIKATSSR

-782 GTGIKMETYLNGKP
+782 GKGIKMETYLNGKP

-836 VANLLDPVEIKGFAL
+836 VANLLAPVEIKGFAL

-876 NETKAYTKAKMLL
+876 DETKAYTKAKMLL
-889 RRTFTKNADGT
+889 RRTFTKNDDGT

-912 TAAQVIEAFGEGTQV
+912 TAAQVKKAFGEGTQV

-936 WIKFETVDVA
+936 WIKFETVDMAV
-946 GEGVVLQKNT
+946 EGVVLEKNI
-956 PYIIFPTKEAISNC
+956 PYIIFPTKEAWKNY
-970 EYTINGKTETLAG
+970 EYNINGETKTLNG

-997 AHIEN
+997 ANIKN
-1002 SVEGSLLN
+1002 SVNGTFN
-1010 NMTFFGSYD
+1010 RMTFFGSYD
-1019 NNTAVSA
+1019 NKTAVSA
-1026 DSYMFSKGNLVH
+1026 DSYMFSKGDLVH
-1038 TNKPHTIKAYRCWL
+1038 TSKPHTIKAYRCWL
-1052 KENTPSGKMLQLS
+1052 KENTPSGKLLKLS

-1070 IGNTTGIQIVEE
+1070 MGNTTGIQIVEE
-1082 NKRNTNSG
+1082 NKRNANPG
-1090 IYNMEGMRMNTNNV
+1090 IYNIEGMRMNTNDV